1 MRTLSFFCFLPL
13 LLMVMTNEADAAKS
27 LKPQRV
33 KSYKALK
40 HMLSQRQPKA
50 FRDMINVGG
59 GPIAM
64 PGASVSSDSGSMNTP
79 VSHSETN
86 VQVAGVDEGDIVK
99 TRDGYIYQIAE
110 NHVRLVK
117 AYPSSA
123 LAQMGELVFDDDF
136 RPSELYVDG
145 DRLVVLGNA
154 WQSGDETPVAGSANG
169 VPASVSLIW
178 LRGGTDQA
186 VAKIYDISDKAHPRL
201 ERQLTLEGD
210 LLSSRK
216 IGDSV
221 YVISK
226 NYPRYFLYSPLPELR
241 QERKKALN
249 SLDNLV
255 PHVADT
261 AVNGGA
267 EQMLPVSQ
275 LYYFPGFVD
284 SDYVVVAGFR
294 LSQPDNP
301 ADVKAYYGSGDLVYA
316 SLDNL
321 YLSAA
326 DYKAKINSKGIEV
339 SKPFTHIYKFAL
351 QEGETRF
358 LRQAEVP
365 GTVLNQ
371 FSMDED
377 NGFFRI
383 ATTINRWRWDG
394 STAQGSSWSNLYVLD
409 SDMNRVGALEKL
421 APGER
426 IYAARF
432 IGERCYL
439 VTFKQTDPLFVID
452 LAKPDA
458 PTVLGELK
466 IPGFSTYLHPYDS
479 DHIIGFGHE
488 ADESTGFA
496 EGLKLALFDVSDVNN
511 PQLKHEVILGGL
523 GSYSPLLSNHKALW
537 FDKERQLVGFPVHI
551 TEQSGADEPNDGW
564 SNKSVFE
571 GAYVYQLTPEDGFV
585 QKAAITHQRN
595 LSQWKY
601 RDYIDRLLTIDDQ
614 LYTLS
619 KSRIQSQDLVNFEQ
633 TGFVEWQA
641 AGGNGPVEVQPAIVS
656 EPAPID

>member
-1 MRTLSFFCFLPL
+1 MRTLSLFCFLPL
-13 LLMVMTNEADAAKS
+13 LLMVMTNEVDAAKS

-40 HMLSQRQPKA
+40 QMLSQRQPKA
-50 FRDMINVGG
+50 FRNITFDVG

-64 PGASVSSDSGSMNTP
+64 PGASVSSDLGSMIAP

-99 TRDGYIYQIAE
+99 TSDGYIYQIAE

-117 AYPSSA
+117 AYPSQA
-123 LAQMGELVFDDDF
+123 LAQVAELVFDDDF

-154 WQSGDETPVAGSANG
+154 WQSGDGAQAAGPANG
-169 VPASVSLIW
+169 VPASMSLIGW
-178 LRGGTDQA
+178 PRGANQA
-186 VAKIYDISDKAHPRL
+186 AAKIYDISDKANPRL
-201 ERQLTLEGD
+201 ERALMLEGD

-226 NYPRYFLYSPLPELR
+226 NYSRDYLYLPMPELR
-241 QERKKALN
+241 QERKKTLN
-249 SLDNLV
+249 SLDNLI
-255 PHVADT
+255 PHVSDT
-261 AVNGGA
+261 AVNGGT
-267 EQMLPVSQ
+267 EQMLPVSK

-284 SDYVVVAGFR
+284 PDYVVVAGFR

-301 ADVKAYYGSGDLVYA
+301 ADVKAYYGSGDVIYA
-316 SLDNL
+316 SHDNL

-326 DYKAKINSKGIEV
+326 DYKAKINSKGLEV

-351 QEGETRF
+351 QDGETRF
-358 LRQAEVP
+358 LRQGEVP

-371 FSMDED
+371 FSMDES

-383 ATTINRWRWDG
+383 ATTINRWSWDG

-409 SDMNRVGALEKL
+409 SDMNRVGAVEKL

-439 VTFKQTDPLFVID
+439 VTFRQTDPLFVID

-488 ADESTGFA
+488 ADENTGFSQ
-496 EGLKLALFDVSDVNN
+496 GLKLALFDVSDVNN
-511 PQLKHEVILGGL
+511 PQLKHKVILGGL
-523 GSYSPLLSNHKALW
+523 GSYSPLLNNHKALW
-537 FDKERQLVGFPVHI
+537 FDKERQLLGFPVQI
-551 TEQSGADEPNDGW
+551 SEQSDTAEPNNWW
-564 SNKSVFE
+564 SIKSVFE

-585 QKAAITHQRN
+585 QKAAITHQSN
-595 LSQWKY
+595 PSQWKY
-601 RDYIDRLLTIDDQ
+601 RNYIDRLLTIDDQ

-619 KSRIQSQDLVNFEQ
+619 ESRIQSQDLVNFEQ

-641 AGGNGPVEVQPAIVS
+641 PEDDVPVEVQPAIVS

>member
-1 MRTLSFFCFLPL
+1 MRTLSLFCFLPL
-13 LLMVMTNEADAAKS
+13 LLMVMTNEVDAAKS

-40 HMLSQRQPKA
+40 QMLSQRQPKA
-50 FRDMINVGG
+50 FRNITFDVG

-64 PGASVSSDSGSMNTP
+64 PGASVSSDSGSMIAP

-99 TRDGYIYQIAE
+99 TSDGYIYQIAE

-117 AYPSSA
+117 AYPSQA
-123 LAQMGELVFDDDF
+123 LAQVAELVFDDDF

-154 WQSGDETPVAGSANG
+154 WQSADGAQAAGPANG
-169 VPASVSLIW
+169 VPASMSLIGW
-178 LRGGTDQA
+178 PGGANQA
-186 VAKIYDISDKAHPRL
+186 AAKIYDISDKANPRL

-216 IGDSV
+216 IGDSI
-221 YVISK
+221 YFISK
-226 NYPRYFLYSPLPELR
+226 NYPRYYLYLPMPELR
-241 QERKKALN
+241 QERKKTLN
-249 SLDNLV
+249 SLDNLI
-255 PHVADT
+255 PHVSDT
-261 AVNGGA
+261 AVNGGT
-267 EQMLPVSQ
+267 EQMLPVSK

-284 SDYVVVAGFR
+284 PDYVVVAGFR
-294 LSQPDNP
+294 LSQPDKP
-301 ADVKAYYGSGDLVYA
+301 ADVKGYYGSGDVIYA
-316 SLDNL
+316 SHDNL

-326 DYKAKINSKGIEV
+326 DYKAKINSKGLEV

-351 QEGETRF
+351 QDGETRF
-358 LRQAEVP
+358 LRQGEVP

-371 FSMDED
+371 FSMDES

-383 ATTINRWRWDG
+383 ATTINRWSWDG

-409 SDMNRVGALEKL
+409 SDMNRVGAVEKL

-439 VTFKQTDPLFVID
+439 VTFRQTDPLFVID

-488 ADESTGFA
+488 ADENTGFSQ
-496 EGLKLALFDVSDVNN
+496 GLKLALFDVSDVNN
-511 PQLKHEVILGGL
+511 PQLKHKVILGGL
-523 GSYSPLLSNHKALW
+523 GSYSPLLNNHKALW
-537 FDKERQLVGFPVHI
+537 FDKERQLLGFPVQI
-551 TEQSGADEPNDGW
+551 SEQSDTAEPNNWW
-564 SNKSVFE
+564 SIKSVFE

-585 QKAAITHQRN
+585 QKAAITHQSN
-595 LSQWKY
+595 PSQWKY
-601 RDYIDRLLTIDDQ
+601 RNYIDRLLTIDDQ

-619 KSRIQSQDLVNFEQ
+619 ESRIQSQDLVNFEQ

-641 AGGNGPVEVQPAIVS
+641 LEDDVPVEVQPAIVS

>member
-1 MRTLSFFCFLPL
+1 MRTLSLFCFLPL
-13 LLMVMTNEADAAKS
+13 LLMVMTNEVDAAKS

-40 HMLSQRQPKA
+40 QMLSQRQPKA
-50 FRDMINVGG
+50 FRNITFDVG

-64 PGASVSSDSGSMNTP
+64 PGASVSPDSGSMIAP

-117 AYPSSA
+117 AYPSQA
-123 LAQMGELVFDDDF
+123 LAQVGELVFDDDF

-169 VPASVSLIW
+169 VPASMPLIGW
-178 LRGGTDQA
+178 PRGTDQA
-186 VAKIYDISDKAHPRL
+186 AAKIYDISDKANPRL

-216 IGDSV
+216 IGDSI
-221 YVISK
+221 YFISK
-226 NYPRYFLYSPLPELR
+226 NYPRYYLYLPMTELR

-255 PHVADT
+255 PHVSDT
-261 AVNGGA
+261 ALNGGT
-267 EQMLPVSQ
+267 EQMLPVSK

-301 ADVKAYYGSGDLVYA
+301 ADVKAYYGSGDLIYA
-316 SLDNL
+316 SHDNL

-326 DYKAKINSKGIEV
+326 DYKAKINSKGLEV
-339 SKPFTHIYKFAL
+339 SKSFTHIYKFAL

-358 LRQAEVP
+358 LRQGEVP

-371 FSMDED
+371 FSMDES

-383 ATTINRWRWDG
+383 ATTINRWSWDG

-409 SDMNRVGALEKL
+409 SDMNRVGAVEKL

-439 VTFKQTDPLFVID
+439 VTFRQTDPLFVID

-488 ADESTGFA
+488 ADENTGFSQ
-496 EGLKLALFDVSDVNN
+496 GLKLALFDVSDVNN
-511 PQLKHEVILGGL
+511 PQLKHKVILGGL
-523 GSYSPLLSNHKALW
+523 GSYSPLLNNHKALW
-537 FDKERQLVGFPVHI
+537 FDKERQLLGFPVQI
-551 TEQSGADEPNDGW
+551 SEQSDTAEPNNWW
-564 SNKSVFE
+564 SIKSVFE
-571 GAYVYQLTPEDGFV
+571 GAYVYHLTPEDGFV
-585 QKAAITHQRN
+585 QKAAITHQSN
-595 LSQWKY
+595 PSQWKY
-601 RDYIDRLLTIDDQ
+601 RNYIDRLLTIDDQ

-619 KSRIQSQDLVNFEQ
+619 ESRIQSQDLVNFEQ

-641 AGGNGPVEVQPAIVS
+641 PEDDVPVEVQPAIVS

>member
-1 MRTLSFFCFLPL
+1 MRTLSLFCFLPL

-40 HMLSQRQPKA
+40 QMLSQRQPKA
-50 FRDMINVGG
+50 FRNITFDVG

-64 PGASVSSDSGSMNTP
+64 PGASVSSDLGSMIAP

-117 AYPSSA
+117 AYPSQA
-123 LAQMGELVFDDDF
+123 LAQVAELVFDDDF

-154 WQSGDETPVAGSANG
+154 WQSGDGAQAAGPANG
-169 VPASVSLIW
+169 VPASMSLIGW
-178 LRGGTDQA
+178 PGGANQA
-186 VAKIYDISDKAHPRL
+186 AAKIYDISDKANPRL

-216 IGDSV
+216 IGDSI
-221 YVISK
+221 YFISK
-226 NYPRYFLYSPLPELR
+226 NYPRYYLYLPMPELR
-241 QERKKALN
+241 QERKKTLN
-249 SLDNLV
+249 SLDNLI
-255 PHVADT
+255 PHVSDT
-261 AVNGGA
+261 AVNGGT
-267 EQMLPVSQ
+267 EQMLPVSK

-284 SDYVVVAGFR
+284 PDYVVVAGFR
-294 LSQPDNP
+294 LSQPDKP
-301 ADVKAYYGSGDLVYA
+301 ADVKGYYGSGDVIYA
-316 SLDNL
+316 SHDNL

-326 DYKAKINSKGIEV
+326 DYKAKINSKGLEV

-351 QEGETRF
+351 QDGETRF
-358 LRQAEVP
+358 LRQGEVP

-371 FSMDED
+371 FSMDES

-383 ATTINRWRWDG
+383 ATTINRWSWDG

-409 SDMNRVGALEKL
+409 SDMNRVGAVEKL

-439 VTFKQTDPLFVID
+439 VTFRQTDPLFVID

-488 ADESTGFA
+488 ADENTGFSQ
-496 EGLKLALFDVSDVNN
+496 GLKLALFDVSDVNN
-511 PQLKHEVILGGL
+511 PQLKHKVILGGL
-523 GSYSPLLSNHKALW
+523 GSYSPLLNNHKALW
-537 FDKERQLVGFPVHI
+537 FDKERQLLGFPVQI
-551 TEQSGADEPNDGW
+551 SEQSDTAEPNNWW
-564 SNKSVFE
+564 SIKSVFE

-585 QKAAITHQRN
+585 QKAAITHQSN
-595 LSQWKY
+595 PSQWKY
-601 RDYIDRLLTIDDQ
+601 RNYIDRLLTIDDQ

-619 KSRIQSQDLVNFEQ
+619 ESRIQSQDLVNFEQ

-641 AGGNGPVEVQPAIVS
+641 PEDDVPVEIQPAIVS
-656 EPAPID
+656 EPTPID

>member
-1 MRTLSFFCFLPL
+1 MRTLSLFCFLPL
-13 LLMVMTNEADAAKS
+13 LLMVMTNEVDAAKS

-40 HMLSQRQPKA
+40 QMLSQRQPKA
-50 FRDMINVGG
+50 FRNITFDVG

-64 PGASVSSDSGSMNTP
+64 PGASVSSDSGSMIAP

-99 TRDGYIYQIAE
+99 TSDGYIYQIAE

-117 AYPSSA
+117 AYPSQA
-123 LAQMGELVFDDDF
+123 LAQVAELVFDDDF

-154 WQSGDETPVAGSANG
+154 WQSGDGAQAAGPANG
-169 VPASVSLIW
+169 VPASMPLIGW
-178 LRGGTDQA
+178 PRGANQA
-186 VAKIYDISDKAHPRL
+186 AAKIYDISDKANPRL
-201 ERQLTLEGD
+201 ERALMLEGD

-226 NYPRYFLYSPLPELR
+226 NYSRDYLYLPMPELR
-241 QERKKALN
+241 QERKKTLN
-249 SLDNLV
+249 SLDNLI
-255 PHVADT
+255 PHVSDT
-261 AVNGGA
+261 AVNGGT
-267 EQMLPVSQ
+267 EQMLPVSK

-284 SDYVVVAGFR
+284 PDYVVVAGFR
-294 LSQPDNP
+294 LSQPGNP
-301 ADVKAYYGSGDLVYA
+301 ADVKAYYGSGDVIYA
-316 SLDNL
+316 SHDNL

-326 DYKAKINSKGIEV
+326 DYKAKINSKGLEV

-358 LRQAEVP
+358 LRQGEVP

-371 FSMDED
+371 FSMDES

-383 ATTINRWRWDG
+383 ATTINRWSWDG

-409 SDMNRVGALEKL
+409 SDMNRVGAVEKL

-439 VTFKQTDPLFVID
+439 VTFRQTDPLFVID

-488 ADESTGFA
+488 ADENTGFSQ
-496 EGLKLALFDVSDVNN
+496 GLKLALFDVSDVNN
-511 PQLKHEVILGGL
+511 PQLKHKVILGGL
-523 GSYSPLLSNHKALW
+523 GSYSPLLNNHKALW
-537 FDKERQLVGFPVHI
+537 FDKERQLLGFPVQI
-551 TEQSGADEPNDGW
+551 SEQSDTAEPNSWW
-564 SNKSVFE
+564 SIKSVFE

-585 QKAAITHQRN
+585 QKAAITHQSN
-595 LSQWKY
+595 PSQWKY
-601 RDYIDRLLTIDDQ
+601 RNYIDRLLTIDDQ

-619 KSRIQSQDLVNFEQ
+619 ESRIQSQDLVNFEQ

-641 AGGNGPVEVQPAIVS
+641 PEDDVPVEVQPAIVS

>member
-1 MRTLSFFCFLPL
+1 M
-13 LLMVMTNEADAAKS
+13 
-27 LKPQRV
+27 
-33 KSYKALK
+33 
-40 HMLSQRQPKA
+40 
-50 FRDMINVGG
+50 
-59 GPIAM
+59 
-64 PGASVSSDSGSMNTP
+64 
-79 VSHSETN
+79 SHSETN

-99 TRDGYIYQIAE
+99 TNDGYIYQIAE

-117 AYPSSA
+117 AYPSQA
-123 LAQMGELVFDDDF
+123 LAQVAELAFGDEF

-154 WQSGDETPVAGSANG
+154 WQSGDGAQAAGPANG
-169 VPASVSLIW
+169 VQTSMPLIW
-178 LRGGTDQA
+178 LRGGANQA
-186 VAKIYDISDKAHPRL
+186 AAKIYDISDKANPRL
-201 ERQLTLEGD
+201 ERELTLEGD

-226 NYPRYFLYSPLPELR
+226 NYPRYDFYLPMSELR
-241 QERKKALN
+241 LERKKASN
-249 SLDNLV
+249 ALDNLI
-255 PHVADT
+255 PHVSDT
-261 AVNGGA
+261 AVNGGT
-267 EQMLPVSQ
+267 EQMLPVSK

-301 ADVKAYYGSGDLVYA
+301 ADVKAYYGSGDVIYA
-316 SLDNL
+316 SHDNL

-358 LRQAEVP
+358 LRQGEVP

-371 FSMDED
+371 FSMDD
-377 NGFFRI
+377 SNGFFRI
-383 ATTINRWRWDG
+383 ATTSNSRGWDG
-394 STAQGSSWSNLYVLD
+394 SPWQGDSWSNLYVLD
-409 SDMNRVGALEKL
+409 SDMNRVGAVEKL
-421 APGER
+421 ALGER

-439 VTFKQTDPLFVID
+439 VTFQQTDPLFVID
-452 LAKPDA
+452 LATPDA

-466 IPGFSTYLHPYDS
+466 IPGYSTYLHPYDAN
-479 DHIIGFGHE
+479 HIIGFGQDTE
-488 ADESTGFA
+488 TDLGITTTL
-496 EGLKLALFDVSDVNN
+496 GLKLALFDVSDVNN
-511 PQLKHEVILGGL
+511 PQLKHSLVIGDK
-523 GSYSPLLSNHKALW
+523 GSYSPLLRDHKALW
-537 FDKERQLVGFPVHI
+537 FDEDRHLLGFPAKI
-551 TEQSGADEPNDGW
+551 TQKPDNIERHSWWNFVP
-564 SNKSVFE
+564 VFE

-585 QKAAITHQRN
+585 QKAAIMHQTQN
-595 LSQWKY
+595 DPSQWDY
-601 RDYIDRLLTIDDQ
+601 RSDIQRLLTIDDQ

-619 KSRIQSQDLVNFEQ
+619 ESRIQSQDLVNFEQ

-641 AGGNGPVEVQPAIVS
+641 SEDDVPVEIQPAIVS
-656 EPAPID
+656 QPAPLD